1 MSTIETFDGTVHKVS
16 DDHVGIVPKLDENVY
31 HAHPAL
37 SSTQAREL
45 LDAPARY
52 LFNREHPRVAKREF
66 DVGSAAHS
74 KVLGVGWPIAV
85 IPANLL
91 SADGGI
97 RTAEAKQWVADAR
110 GRGEI
115 PIKQVDADAVNLM
128 AESILANQTARALLE
143 MPGIPEASVFGV
155 DPVTGIHTRCRF
167 DYLGDERGGRRIALD
182 VKSTAKKATK
192 AAFARA
198 VADLGYHVQ
207 DGHYEDTF
215 TFAGE
220 HLDEFL
226 FIVVEKDAPHLT
238 GVFKLDRDFMEIGRA
253 KAAEAR
259 RVLAECREKDQWPGY
274 GDGISLLRP
283 PVYAI
288 YDYQDSIEEGAA
300 A

>member
-1 MSTIETFDGTVHKVS
+1 VSTIETFDGTVHKVS

-97 RTAEAKQWVADAR
+97 RTAEAKQWVAAAR

-143 MPGIPEASVFGV
+143 MPGVPEASVFGV

-167 DYLGDERGGRRIALD
+167 DYLADERGGRACSS
-182 VKSTAKKATK
+182 STATSWRSDEPRQRKL
-192 AAFARA
+192 A
-198 VADLGYHVQ
+198 VCSRSA
-207 DGHYEDTF
+207 
-215 TFAGE
+215 
-220 HLDEFL
+220 
-226 FIVVEKDAPHLT
+226 
-238 GVFKLDRDFMEIGRA
+238 
-253 KAAEAR
+253 AR
-259 RVLAECREKDQWPGY
+259 RTSGPATPPASDSSGPRCTRSTTTRTASKKEQQHEHVRPRDRRRHPHRRRRVSHQANRSAEDNGSRHHRRG
-274 GDGISLLRP
+274 
-283 PVYAI
+283 
-288 YDYQDSIEEGAA
+288 
-300 A
+300 